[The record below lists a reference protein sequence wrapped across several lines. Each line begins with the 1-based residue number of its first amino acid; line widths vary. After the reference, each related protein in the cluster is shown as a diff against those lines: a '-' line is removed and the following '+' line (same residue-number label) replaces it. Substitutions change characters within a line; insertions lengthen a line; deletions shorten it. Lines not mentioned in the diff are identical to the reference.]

1 MALTQKQLQDV
12 CFVHGGTQ
20 RCRYLDEDLDSK
32 GGIVHVC
39 KKKSPEAKIIDDE
52 IVIWLKD
59 IKANG
64 QDPLKQGAPLGDNC
78 KGYIKLT
85 EKQQG
90 YDIKGSK

>member
-1 MALTQKQLQDV
+1 MALTQKQLKDV
-12 CFVHGGTQ
+12 CFLGGAVQ
-20 RCRYLDEDLDSK
+20 QCRYLDEDLDSK
-32 GGIVHVC
+32 GNIVYVC
-39 KKKSPEAKIIDDE
+39 KKKSPEAKVIDDE
-52 IVIWLKD
+52 LTIWLNEV
-59 IKANG
+59 KANG